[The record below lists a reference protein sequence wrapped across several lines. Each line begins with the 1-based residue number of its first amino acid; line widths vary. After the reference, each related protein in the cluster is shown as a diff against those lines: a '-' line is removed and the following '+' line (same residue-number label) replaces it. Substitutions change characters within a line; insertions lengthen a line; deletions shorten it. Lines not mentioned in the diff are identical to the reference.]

1 MLVPE
6 MIRTRDSA
14 APTKWS
20 AYDSATIQKSL
31 PGIRG
36 THASIHKEAA
46 LIPNIE
52 ETWKMKMCHDNI
64 AR

>member
-1 MLVPE
+1 MFVPE
-6 MIRTRDSA
+6 MIRTMNSA

-31 PGIRG
+31 PVIRG

-52 ETWKMKMCHDNI
+52 ATWKMKMCHDNI